1 MDSVKPVLTAKVSGP
16 SGGQVT
22 AKFFAGTYA
31 AGGAWDLV
39 NGGTVTVASGSVARL
54 TLPVSMPIGTE
65 FDWQVQACQS
75 GTCSALTTLQDTHV
89 SPMLGAGA
97 RPGATRLSFS
107 AGDHV
112 SAQVDV
118 GSGNVLV
125 STSDLTLPG
134 INGDVGLGASYNS
147 ESLGSGFTST
157 SAPAGYG
164 WLLTP
169 YDVSLTVHEEGS
181 VTYRGRAGVTGL
193 FVSTGTGFTA
203 PGGFKADLVK
213 NSDGTYTLT
222 DHSSQTKQTFDS
234 SGKLTKITD
243 RNGNA
248 TTLGYSGALPGSIVA
263 TRGTTTQRTGV
274 YANASGHVTT
284 LKQTASDGS
293 VRTVA
298 YTVNSSGDLASVKD
312 TLNRTT
318 SFGYTAHKLTSITNP
333 GGGITNFTYGAR
345 GVTSV
350 TQHNTA
356 TGSPGDSVTRL
367 SYPSA
372 TQTLLAAPD
381 TNQTQSVST
390 VPHTT
395 YDLSA
400 DNTAHVTKAT
410 DADGNVRSKTYTANF
425 DTSTSTIGA
434 GTGASTTSNEYN
446 ANSGESLTKT
456 TSPTGAT
463 QSALY
468 GNTAAATKYLPSSS
482 TDAQSNSSTY
492 HYSGTGQRDQ
502 ATDANA
508 AVAKVTYNS
517 DGTVATSTDPGNS
530 DSATYG
536 YDSATHQAT
545 SVTPVAGGSLGG
557 QTFSYDKYGRLAT
570 AKDGRNITTT
580 YGYDDADR
588 ITSVTYSDSTHAVG
602 YTYDSFGR
610 VRTRTDATGTTTYTY
625 DDLGHLATRTATSG
639 GGTLTYGY
647 DKSGNLTTVA
657 DARGTATY
665 SYDDANL
672 LTQLVTAAPT
682 STKIRFAYDDHG
694 RRTDTWFGTDT
705 NHTIYKAHVHQDFDA
720 SGRPSRVWADQG
732 PATSPSRQF
741 DVTYCRATGGTPGAT
756 CSAAAADDRSLLQW
770 SKDNLT
776 GKTTTYG
783 YDPGNRLTSVATS
796 GGGTT
801 YSYGYDIR
809 GNRTTATGATTLTH
823 NAANQITTSGYTYD
837 AAGNLTKTPSLSS
850 VAYNGADQMTAATT
864 STGTGTYTYVGGTY
878 DRTTGWIK
886 YGQRWYNPTTGRFT
900 TQDAHSFLADPAQG
914 NHYAYAADDPINNTD
929 PTGQFGLSSVT
940 SGLAKGLDAYDWLQA
955 GTSLLSGDISGAAS
969 GFASISA
976 GVVAGSVCEAATA
989 PESAGLS
996 TVGCYAFG
1004 VAASYSVQVALS

>member
-1 MDSVKPVLTAKVSGP
+1 M
-16 SGGQVT
+16 
-22 AKFFAGTYA
+22 
-31 AGGAWDLV
+31 
-39 NGGTVTVASGSVARL
+39 
-54 TLPVSMPIGTE
+54 
-65 FDWQVQACQS
+65 
-75 GTCSALTTLQDTHV
+75 
-89 SPMLGAGA
+89 
-97 RPGATRLSFS
+97 
-107 AGDHV
+107 
-112 SAQVDV
+112 
-118 GSGNVLV
+118 
-125 STSDLTLPG
+125 
-134 INGDVGLGASYNS
+134 
-147 ESLGSGFTST
+147 GSGFTST
-157 SAPAGYG
+157 SAAAGYG

-169 YDVSLTVHEEGS
+169 YDISLTVHEEGS

-193 FVSTGTGFTA
+193 FVSIGTGFTA

-222 DHSSQTKQTFDS
+222 DHASQTKQTFDS

-293 VRTVA
+293 VRTVT

-333 GGGITNFTYGAR
+333 GGGITEFAYGGR
-345 GVTSV
+345 GVASV
-350 TQHNTA
+350 SQHNTA
-356 TGSPGDSVTRL
+356 AGAPGDSVTRL

-372 TQTLLAAPD
+372 TQTLLDAPD
-381 TNQTQSVST
+381 TNQAQPVAS

-395 YDLSA
+395 YDLTT
-400 DNTAHVTKAT
+400 DDTAHVLKAT

-425 DTSTSTIGA
+425 DTSTSTIGS
-434 GTGASTTSNEYN
+434 GSEASTSSNEYD
-446 ANSGESLTKT
+446 ANGGESLTKT
-456 TSPTGAT
+456 TSPTGSS

-468 GNTAAATKYLPSSS
+468 GNTAAGTKYLPSAS
-482 TDAQSNSSTY
+482 TDAQSNSSSY
-492 HYSGTGQRDQ
+492 HYSGAGQRDHT
-502 ATDANA
+502 TDANA
-508 AVAKVTYNS
+508 ANAKVTYNS

-536 YDSATHQAT
+536 YDSATHQTT
-545 SVTPVAGGSLGG
+545 SVTPVTGGSLGA
-557 QTFSYDKYGRLAT
+557 QSYTYDSYGRLAT

-580 YGYDDADR
+580 YA
-588 ITSVTYSDSTHAVG
+588 
-602 YTYDSFGR
+602 
-610 VRTRTDATGTTTYTY
+610 Y

-672 LTQLVTAAPT
+672 LTQLVTAAPA

-694 RRTDTWFGTDT
+694 RRTDTWYGTDA
-705 NHTIYKAHVHQDFDA
+705 NHTIYKAHVHQGFDA

-732 PATSPSRQF
+732 PATSPTRQF
-741 DVTYCRATGGTPGAT
+741 DVTYCRATNGTPGTT
-756 CSAAAADDRSLLQW
+756 CSTATADDRSLLQW

-809 GNRTTATGATTLTH
+809 GNRTTATGTTALTH

-850 VAYNGADQMTAATT
+850 VTYNGAGQMTAATT
-864 STGTGTYTYVGGTY
+864 PAGTGTYAGTSQTELTHQTTDTGDNVYGRPDGNGQPVIEQVTLDAGTAYIDHDPTTGQPLVLRTTTGTEAYYITDGFGSPVEFINQSTVTSTVYQYDPYGAYQTTTATGSAAAQNPYRYVGGTY
-878 DRTTGWIK
+878 NRTTGWIK

-914 NHYAYAADDPINNTD
+914 NRYAYAGDDPINNTD

-940 SGLAKGLDAYDWLQA
+940 SGLAKGLDAHDWLQA

-976 GVVAGSVCEAATA
+976 GVVAGAVCEAATA